1 MTQLQRIVTV
11 IYCCD
16 GELEIYR
23 KTHSFNINSSGDMV
37 IPESFKEGKT
47 IVALCAG
54 EVDIINSIGN
64 KLTVDF

>member
-1 MTQLQRIVTV
+1 
-11 IYCCD
+11 
-16 GELEIYR
+16 
-23 KTHSFNINSSGDMV
+23 MV